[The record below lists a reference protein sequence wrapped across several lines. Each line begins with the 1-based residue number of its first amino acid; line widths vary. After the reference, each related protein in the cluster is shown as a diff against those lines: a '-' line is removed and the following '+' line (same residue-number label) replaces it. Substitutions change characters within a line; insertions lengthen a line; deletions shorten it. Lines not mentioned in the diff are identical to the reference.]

1 LPAGLSPED
10 RLWIEQA
17 LAQGRSTP
25 RMPADPW
32 LLHSRHAPTLDVARM
47 KPQVRR

>member
-32 LLHSRHAPTLDVARM
+32 LLHSLHDPTLDVARM
-47 KPQVRR
+47 KPQARR